1 MPITRSG
8 LSYEDILVGKGEVPQ
23 SGDKVVIEYTGRLE
37 NGVKFDSSRD
47 RGEPFTFPVGL
58 GRVIEGLEDGIS
70 TMKVGGKRKL
80 IIPPRLAYGTRGVPG
95 LIPPGATLLFDVELV
110 RIR

>member
-37 NGVKFDSSRD
+37 SGVKFDSSRD
-47 RGEPFTFPVGL
+47 TGQPFSFVVGQQ
-58 GRVIEGLEDGIS
+58 RVIEGLEDGIS

-80 IIPPRLAYGTRGVPG
+80 TIPPALGYGSRGVPG
-95 LIPPGATLLFDVELV
+95 VIPPYATLMFDVELV